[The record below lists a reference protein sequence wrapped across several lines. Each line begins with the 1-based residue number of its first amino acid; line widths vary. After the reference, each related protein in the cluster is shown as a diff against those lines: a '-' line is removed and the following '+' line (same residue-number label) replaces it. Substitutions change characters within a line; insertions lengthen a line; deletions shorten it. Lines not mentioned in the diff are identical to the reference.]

1 LLTREPGGTPIGER
15 IRAILLS
22 QESMG
27 MLPATEA
34 LLHSAARA
42 QHVGEVVKPA
52 LSVGKVVICDRFF
65 DSTYAYQGGGRRLDL
80 DTLSA
85 IQCFAVGDI
94 IPQVRFLLDLSV
106 EEGLARRRA
115 VPSQVNRMDEAD
127 LAFHQRVRE
136 TYLALARYA
145 PGDWVVLDATY
156 EIERLESLI
165 ATALRERLGLDVT
178 TPHPPLTNASELVV
192 NGVRIP

>member
-1 LLTREPGGTPIGER
+1 
-15 IRAILLS
+15 
-22 QESMG
+22 M
-27 MLPATEA
+27 
-34 LLHSAARA
+34 
-42 QHVGEVVKPA
+42 
-52 LSVGKVVICDRFF
+52 
-65 DSTYAYQGGGRRLDL
+65 
-80 DTLSA
+80 
-85 IQCFAVGDI
+85 
-94 IPQVRFLLDLSV
+94 

>member
-1 LLTREPGGTPIGER
+1 
-15 IRAILLS
+15 
-22 QESMG
+22 